1 MFPKAMILSAVLM
14 LPFGAQAHEFHD
26 LSRLDAVVTATPV
39 DSEDAHLAMTLTNNR
54 DTSVQLFAVYSDLGM
69 IQANFPLEVA
79 PGDTIHADLLVAT
92 GTLPGIFTLI
102 LDFGENGQGPVL
114 VIPEEPAPN
123 HRLTNSE

>member
-1 MFPKAMILSAVLM
+1 MFAKAMILSAALM

-69 IQANFPLEVA
+69 IQADFPFDVA

-102 LDFGENGQGPVL
+102 PDFGENGQGPVL
-114 VIPEEPAPN
+114 VIPEEQAPN
-123 HRLTNSE
+123 HRLTNS